1 METIADKLIG
11 FPIAYGL
18 KIIGAIII
26 LILGRVATAIGRK
39 AVTRVLTK
47 QDPSVVSFAGSF
59 AYILVLALTVLAAL
73 AKFGFQTTSLVAAL
87 GAAGLA
93 VGFTLQGSL
102 ANSAAGVLILVLRPY
117 KLGDFIGVA
126 GVARIVKEA

>member
-11 FPIAYGL
+11 FPTTYGL

-26 LILGRVATAIGRK
+26 LILGRVAAAIARK

-59 AYILVLALTVLAAL
+59 ASILVLVLAVLAAL
-73 AKFGFQTTSLVAAL
+73 ATFGFQTASLVAAL

-93 VGFTLQGSL
+93 VGFALQGSL
-102 ANSAAGVLILVLRPY
+102 ANFAGGVLMLVLR
-117 KLGDFIGVA
+117 
-126 GVARIVKEA
+126 RTR